1 MSDGRGLLKAMLLPG
16 ATFVLFFILWQIA
29 VEYDIAPVTIASPS
43 RIAATVFR
51 EWDILW
57 FHTEPTLLT
66 AIMGYLAAAATALC
80 LGFLVYSIR
89 RIENSVLTVG
99 AVLDSIPIIA
109 VAPILI
115 IWMGL
120 SLSTRITI
128 TAVICLFPMLISV
141 IQGLNTQPKNAQEL
155 FTVLAAGPV
164 QKFRLL
170 ALPNALPYIFV
181 GLKIAVPL
189 AVLGALVAEWTGAE
203 WGLGVFM
210 INAMFGL
217 RVDQLWSA
225 VFLACAMSTGAYGL
239 VCLFEYLSVEPGL
252 NPDGGKS

>member
-1 MSDGRGLLKAMLLPG
+1 MADGRGVLRAVLLPG
-16 ATFVLFFILWQIA
+16 MTFVVFLALWEAA
-29 VEYDIAPVTIASPS
+29 VKVRLAPVTIAAPS
-43 RIAATVFR
+43 RIAATVYR
-51 EWDILW
+51 EWGTLW
-57 FHTEPTLLT
+57 FHMEPTLLT
-66 AIMGYLAAAATALC
+66 ATIGYLAAAAIALC
-80 LGFLVYSIR
+80 LGFLVYNFR
-89 RIENSVLTVG
+89 RIEGSVLTVG

-120 SLSTRITI
+120 SLPTRITI

-141 IQGLNTQPKNAQEL
+141 VQGLNSQPKNTQEL
-155 FTVLAAGPV
+155 FTVLAATRL

-181 GLKIAVPL
+181 GLKIAAPL

-225 VFLACAMSTGAYGL
+225 VLLACGMSTGAYGL
-239 VCLFEYLSVEPGL
+239 VCLFEYLCIEPGRNL
-252 NPDGGKS
+252 GGGQS

>member
-1 MSDGRGLLKAMLLPG
+1 MADARGLVRAVLLPG
-16 ATFVLFFILWQIA
+16 ATFALFLIVWEAA
-29 VEYDIAPVTIASPS
+29 VGEGFAPVTIAAPS
-43 RIAATVFR
+43 RIATTVFN
-51 EWDILW
+51 EWDTLW
-57 FHTEPTLLT
+57 FHMEPTLLT
-66 AIMGYLAAAATALC
+66 AAIGYLAAAVTALC
-80 LGFLVYSIR
+80 LGFLVYSVR
-89 RIENSVLTVG
+89 RIESSVLTVG

-128 TAVICLFPMLISV
+128 TAVICLFPMLISTV
-141 IQGLNTQPKNAQEL
+141 QGLNSQPKNAQEL
-155 FTVLAAGPV
+155 FTVLAATPL
-164 QKFRLL
+164 QKFRFL

-181 GLKIAVPL
+181 GLKIAAPL

-225 VFLACAMSTGAYGL
+225 VLLACGMSTGAYGL
-239 VCLFEYLSVEPGL
+239 VSLFEYLSVEPGQNL
-252 NPDGGKS
+252 GGDKS